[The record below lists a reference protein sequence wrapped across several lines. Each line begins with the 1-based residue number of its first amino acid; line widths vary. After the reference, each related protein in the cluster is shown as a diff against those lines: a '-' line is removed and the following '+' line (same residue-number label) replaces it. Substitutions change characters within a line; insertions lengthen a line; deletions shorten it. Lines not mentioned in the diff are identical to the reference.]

1 MIATAISEKMD
12 EAIPSTGLPA
22 VQNVLLVYCN
32 KAEADQFARYLGDI
46 CHLFPVRTERHL
58 LNTLENHAIQMI
70 IIKVEAGGAQS
81 GVQLCS
87 RLKSTLRFAHLPVI
101 LLIAANS
108 PEVRICCL
116 ESGADAWMEMPLSR
130 SYLRAQVRNLFA
142 NRHRLDSYFS
152 QSRLFK
158 HPIACSGDNEAFLN
172 RLNNFI
178 VEHLPDTGLNVDTL
192 ARLMNMSRP
201 TLYRKIK
208 CISHLSPNE
217 LVNTIRLNKAAELL
231 SSGNKK
237 VLEIAKL
244 VGFHSRSNFGKAF
257 IRHFSVT
264 PMEYRKTIKI

>member
-1 MIATAISEKMD
+1 MIATAIPEKMD

-22 VQNVLLVYCN
+22 VQNVLLAQCN

-46 CHLFPVRTERHL
+46 CHLFPVRTERQL
-58 LNTLENHAIQMI
+58 LMTLENQAIQMI
-70 IIKVEAGGAQS
+70 IINGEAG

-87 RLKSTLRFAHLPVI
+87 RLKSTPRFAHLPII
-101 LLIAANS
+101 LMIAANS
-108 PEVRICCL
+108 PDLRIGCL

-130 SYLRAQVRNLFA
+130 SYLRAQIRNIFA
-142 NRHRLDSYFS
+142 NRHRLESYLN

-158 HPIACSGDNEAFLN
+158 HPIACTGDNEAFLN
-172 RLNNFI
+172 RLNSFI
-178 VEHLPDTGLNVDTL
+178 VEHLADTGLNVDML
-192 ARLMNMSRP
+192 AQLMNMSRP
-201 TLYRKIK
+201 TLYRRIK

-237 VLEIAKL
+237 VREIAKL

-257 IRHFSVT
+257 IRHFSVA
-264 PMEYRKTIKI
+264 PLEYRKTIKI